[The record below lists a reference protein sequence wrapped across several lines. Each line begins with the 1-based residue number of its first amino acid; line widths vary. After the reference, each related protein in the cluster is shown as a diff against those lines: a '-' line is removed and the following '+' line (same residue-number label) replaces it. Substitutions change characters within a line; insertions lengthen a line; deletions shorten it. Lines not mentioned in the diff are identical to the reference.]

1 MKENNRLK
9 IRNCTQCGKEY
20 TAVPALS
27 RSDNR
32 TLICPDCG
40 ILEALAGLGIEET
53 EQEQILGLIHQSAKN

>member
-1 MKENNRLK
+1 MKESNRLETRK
-9 IRNCTQCGKEY
+9 CPHCGKKY

-27 RSDNR
+27 RSDNN

-40 ILEALAGLGIEET
+40 IREALAGLGIEEK

>member
-1 MKENNRLK
+1 MKENNRLET
-9 IRNCTQCGKEY
+9 RNCPYCGKEY

-27 RSDNR
+27 RSDNN

-40 ILEALAGLGIEET
+40 IREALAGLGIEEK

>member
-1 MKENNRLK
+1 MKESNRLET
-9 IRNCTQCGKEY
+9 RNCPQCGKEY
-20 TAVPALS
+20 KAVPALS

-40 ILEALAGLGIEET
+40 IREALAGLGIEEK